1 MKSEETRKLSAREQK
16 RLEVFE
22 ATCERLFQEG
32 YRKTDLTIGI
42 VKANI
47 IVLLLAVPVSAIGVL
62 LFAWKNAVS
71 LLQSLYC
78 FWGL

>member
-1 MKSEETRKLSAREQK
+1 M
-16 RLEVFE
+16 EVFE
-22 ATCERLFQEG
+22 ATCERLLHEG
-32 YRKTDLTIGI
+32 YKKTDLTIGI

-47 IVLLLAVPVSAIGVL
+47 IVLLLAVPVIAIGVL
-62 LFAWKNAVS
+62 LFAWKNPVS